1 MAETEHKGYET
12 QDFSMRAVGYF
23 FGGIAVLAILAIFAM
38 LGLTRFM
45 TEREGVGGA
54 SVAAQPDVTQAPPL
68 PRLQIAPTQDLLQ
81 LRAEEDAQLRNY
93 RWVDRQAGIASIP
106 IDRAMD
112 LLAQR
117 GLKTGGPATT
127 QSSQEPKEQR

>member
-12 QDFSMRAVGYF
+12 EDFSMRAVGYF
-23 FGGIAVLAILAIFAM
+23 FGGVAVLALLAIFAM
-38 LGLTRFM
+38 LGVTRLM

-54 SVAAQPDVTQAPPL
+54 SVAAQPDVNQAPPA

-81 LRAEEDAQLRNY
+81 LRAEEDAQLHNY
-93 RWVDRQAGIASIP
+93 GWVDRQTGIATIP

-112 LLAQR
+112 LLVQR
-117 GLKTGGPATT
+117 GLQIGDRAS
-127 QSSQEPKEQR
+127 QSSRKGKE

>member
-23 FGGIAVLAILAIFAM
+23 FAGVAVLAIFAIFAM
-38 LGLTRFM
+38 LGLIRLM

-54 SVAAQPDVTQAPPL
+54 SVAAQPDVTQVPPAPH
-68 PRLQIAPTQDLLQ
+68 LQIAPTQDLLQ
-81 LRAEEDAQLRNY
+81 MRAEEDAQLHNY
-93 RWVDRQAGIASIP
+93 GWVDRQAGIATIP